1 MQLHM
6 RVQNPIIQSAQTEP
20 NSELLQ
26 TSCTSWH
33 TKEADSH
40 NGVLKNVL
48 KIFGCKIN
56 TIRVAEASNLV
67 PQMIDMGTNFVWV
80 GPYCGPT
87 TAGGVRNSPLKFA
100 NDCHSQLLHFTVELL
115 VLLLV

>member
-1 MQLHM
+1 
-6 RVQNPIIQSAQTEP
+6 
-20 NSELLQ
+20 
-26 TSCTSWH
+26 
-33 TKEADSH
+33 
-40 NGVLKNVL
+40 
-48 KIFGCKIN
+48 
-56 TIRVAEASNLV
+56 LV

-100 NDCHSQLLHFTVELL
+100 NDCHSQLLHSTVELL